1 MMQAPDSTITAPTPA
16 PSGWRWDSSAA
27 RKAGDVSAH
36 ARLYLRMMAQSDYAA
51 RLAPAVGENYVD
63 VLDIGAGGGSVTRH
77 CLADGARWCAVEPNP
92 AMGEALAAQAPAL
105 AARSIHLEHIAARWQ
120 DLPKSVHADAVF
132 AFNIGDNHHAAN
144 ALFDALAPRARREMV
159 WIVPAQAAPAS
170 FCLAGFLPAD
180 FYGDNAVNRQPAV
193 ERTLEQLGQSRQ
205 PAKIDYIDWQCR
217 FNFASRQEATQH
229 FLERLDCSADS
240 AQGRA
245 LRAYLDHALQA
256 AGDFSGNATRIAAS
270 NRQNGENG
278 GNGWLAACAKRSA
291 VVRWF
296 FS

>member
-1 MMQAPDSTITAPTPA
+1 MTQAPDSTMTTSAPA
-16 PSGWRWDSSAA
+16 GWRWDSPAA
-27 RKAGDVSAH
+27 RRVGDLGAH

-51 RLAPAVGENYVD
+51 RLAPAVGGNYVD

-77 CLADGARWCAVEPNP
+77 CLADGARWHAVEPNP

-105 AARSIHLEHIAARWQ
+105 AARGIRLEHFAARWQ

-132 AFNIGDNHHAAN
+132 AFNIGDNHHAAD

-180 FYGDNAVNRQPAV
+180 FYGDNAVNRQPAI
-193 ERTLEQLGQSRQ
+193 ERALGQLGASRR
-205 PAKIDYIDWQCR
+205 PAKIDYVDWHCR
-217 FNFASRQEATQH
+217 FSFTSREAAARH

-245 LRAYLDHALQA
+245 LLAYLAL
-256 AGDFSGNATRIAAS
+256 D
-270 NRQNGENG
+270 
-278 GNGWLAACAKRSA
+278 
-291 VVRWF
+291 
-296 FS
+296 

>member
-1 MMQAPDSTITAPTPA
+1 MTQAPNNQTPA
-16 PSGWRWDSSAA
+16 STACQRWDWNAPAA

-51 RLAPAVGENYVD
+51 RLAPAVGKNDVD
-63 VLDIGAGGGSVTRH
+63 VLDIGAGDGCITCR
-77 CLADGARWCAVEPNP
+77 CLAAGARWRAVEPNP

-105 AARSIHLEHIAARWQ
+105 AARGIRLEHIAARWQ
-120 DLPKSVHADAVF
+120 DLPKSVDADAVF
-132 AFNIGDNHHAAN
+132 AFNIGDSHYAAD
-144 ALFDALAPRARREMV
+144 ALFDALAPRARRAMV

-193 ERTLEQLGQSRQ
+193 ERTLAQLGASRR
-205 PAKIDYIDWQCR
+205 PAQIDYIDWQCR
-217 FNFASRQEATQH
+217 FNFATRQEAARH

-240 AQGRA
+240 ARGRA
-245 LRAYLDHALQA
+245 LLAYLDRALQPV
-256 AGDFSGNATRIAAS
+256 GDFAGNSARNAAR
-270 NRQNGENG
+270 NRRNCGNGR
-278 GNGWLAACAKRSA
+278 NGWLAACAKRSA